1 MNSPWT
7 NIRCMLLSIWL
18 NIHYGNV
25 NILDWCWPT
34 QKFNLKNLNRLICR
48 KNPKKENTT
57 KTQHFLNRKI
67 KKIYICIS
75 VNNSCFLKILR
86 HSIVDWN
93 LQSIPAS
100 CCSLPLRWP
109 QRLQIVSSIIFWS
122 HDSYPYAA
130 YKQRATR
137 TQILCIVN
145 NCSDQ
150 AHLLCSNIVNDMLSW
165 CMLFSFPTGCWFGKT
180 QNLFYMTKQPMVWPH
195 RSPD

>member
-1 MNSPWT
+1 MYK
-7 NIRCMLLSIWL
+7 C
-18 NIHYGNV
+18 
-25 NILDWCWPT
+25 
-34 QKFNLKNLNRLICR
+34 
-48 KNPKKENTT
+48 KK
-57 KTQHFLNRKI
+57 
-67 KKIYICIS
+67 
-75 VNNSCFLKILR
+75 NSCFLKILR

-93 LQSIPAS
+93 WQPIPAS

-130 YKQRATR
+130 YRQRATR

-150 AHLLCSNIVNDMLSW
+150 THFLCSYIVNDMLSW

-180 QNLFYMTKQPMVWPH
+180 QNLFYIWQEHQWPGH
-195 RSPD
+195 IARLINNVFWTRFIASCKTYDIHITHHLR